1 MRLRS
6 FDANTD
12 LQEVTQLFM
21 TCFAEPPWFER
32 FDFDQTAEWF
42 LRFLEDPT
50 LIFLVVEQEDD
61 ILGVGIAH
69 ALTARTDI
77 IEILPDADL
86 QRTLYMAELF
96 VHPEHRSK
104 KIGHWLTMERFR
116 LGREKGFTI
125 AVARTSV
132 QQVIIQDLYHTRGF
146 ETVATQQVISTKFIG
161 GEEQQVPDTRVIM
174 VGDIPAEA
182 VLRASA

>member
-1 MRLRS
+1 MRLRP
-6 FDANTD
+6 FDADTD
-12 LQEVTQLFM
+12 LVQVTRLFM

-32 FDFDQTAEWF
+32 FDYNETARWF
-42 LRFLEDPT
+42 LSLLADPT
-50 LIFLVVEQEDD
+50 LIFLVVEQDD
-61 ILGVGIAH
+61 LILGVGIAH

-96 VHPEHRSK
+96 VHPEHRSR

-116 LGREKGFTI
+116 LGRENGFTI

-132 QQVIIQDLYHTRGF
+132 AQVIVQGLYHARGF
-146 ETVATQQVISTKFIG
+146 ETVATQDVVSTKFIG
-161 GEEQQVPDTRVIM
+161 GKEQQVPDTRVIM
-174 VGDIPAEA
+174 VGNIPAED
-182 VLRASA
+182 VVRASA